1 MILIDAIYINNGG
14 GKVLL
19 DFLISSLEKTTNN
32 YIYLLDGRIKD
43 KHPIIKQSNSVVYL
57 DPSLMQ
63 RHFYYKA
70 NISTFSTILC
80 FGNLPP
86 STKLKA
92 TVYTYFH
99 QKLFL
104 EIPKQLPLKQKLVF
118 FIKSSIF
125 KFLKSN
131 TNFWIVQTEVMQ
143 KALAKSGI
151 SDTKILILPFYPNL
165 PIVPKSE
172 KLDNSFLYVSSGA
185 DHKNH
190 TILLDAFKLHYDR
203 YKTGQLHITVGEE
216 FINLQV
222 KIKHLVLN
230 NYPIFNYGFVNREK
244 LAKLYNSC
252 TFVIYPSLS
261 ESFGLGIL
269 EGLENGCKIIGCN
282 LAYTFAVCEPSL
294 VFDPNDLNSIK
305 EAIHSACTQILKPSE
320 QLVFNEIN
328 KIIALLK

>member
-1 MILIDAIYINNGG
+1 MILIDAIYINNSG
-14 GKVLL
+14 GKIIL
-19 DFLISSLEKTTNN
+19 DYLIESLEDQDVNVT
-32 YIYLLDGRIKD
+32 YLLDERIRNNHPKID
-43 KHPIIKQSNSVVYL
+43 KKNKTIYL
-57 DPSLMQ
+57 KPSLKL
-63 RHFYYKA
+63 RHSFYKS
-70 NISTFSTILC
+70 NRNSFHKILC
-80 FGNLPP
+80 FSNLPP
-86 STKLKA
+86 SIKLKA

-165 PIVPKSE
+165 PNLPKSE
-172 KLDNSFLYVSSGA
+172 KLDKSFLYVSSGA

-190 TILLDAFKLHYDR
+190 NILLDAFKLHYDK
-203 YKTGQLHITVGEE
+203 YKTGQLHITVGDE

-222 KIKHLVLN
+222 KIKQLVLDY
-230 NYPIFNYGFVNREK
+230 YPIFNYGFVNREK

-252 TFVIYPSLS
+252 TFVLYPSLS

-269 EGLENGCKIIGCN
+269 EGLENDCKIIGAN
-282 LAYTFAVCEPSL
+282 LPYTFAVCNPSL
-294 VFDPNDLNSIK
+294 IFDPTDVKSIIK
-305 EAIHSACTQILKPSE
+305 TIQIACTAKVKPSQ

-328 KIIALLK
+328 KIIELLK